1 VTPFARAVFL
11 VLAILVAEPAL
22 AADHCPLPGQKEMLL
37 VKMYFGQSM
46 PGGQTISARGWDRF
60 LAATVTPRFPDGF
73 TVYDAQGQW
82 TDPVTRNLAR
92 ERTKV
97 MEIASPDTPAV
108 RNAIADIAH
117 TYRKTF
123 RQQSVG
129 IVTEVSCGA
138 F

>member
-92 ERTKV
+92 
-97 MEIASPDTPAV
+97 DV
-108 RNAIADIAH
+108 RKAIADIAH